1 VLSTAPLLQTDL
13 DGLALHRRG
22 KVRDVYEIGDELLI
36 VATDRI
42 SAFDYVLGSGIPDK
56 GKVLTQL
63 SGFWFE
69 RMGDL
74 VPHHLISMAVEEF
87 PAAARAHA
95 DQLRGR
101 TMLVRRTDPIP
112 IECVARGYLSG
123 SGWKEYQQSG
133 CVCGIKLPRGLRES
147 DRLPEP
153 IFTPATK
160 ADTGHDINISEGEA
174 GRLIGEDLIA
184 TLKALTLEIYSRGV
198 AHAESKGI
206 IIADTKFEFGLA
218 PASPSRRSADLSA
231 QREGG
236 RQRHHP
242 HRRGPDAG
250 LVPLLAAGS
259 LRGGPRT
266 TELRQAVRPRLSR
279 RDQVEQA
286 AAGAVAARRRHPA
299 HPRQVCRSVSRA
311 DRQRAAVAV
320 REQLDSLVQQM
331 LDRGVRYED
340 ARREF
345 EKVFITRALQRSNGC
360 LGDAAELLGIHRN
373 TVTRKMAEYKIKHR

>member
-1 VLSTAPLLQTDL
+1 MLSTAPLLQTDL
-13 DGLALHRRG
+13 DGLTLHRRG

-74 VPHHLISMAVEEF
+74 VPHHLISTEVDEF
-87 PAAARAHA
+87 PTAARAHA

-101 TMLVRRTDPIP
+101 TMLVRRTEPIP

-133 CVCGIKLPRGLRES
+133 RVCGVELPRGLRES

-174 GRLIGEDLIA
+174 GRLIGEDLVA
-184 TLKALTLEIYSRGV
+184 TLKALTLEIYRRGV

-206 IIADTKFEFGLA
+206 IIADTKFEFGLRERDEIILIDEVLT
-218 PASPSRRSADLSA
+218 PDSSRFWPQDRYEPGHGQPSFDKQFVRDYLEEIKWNKQPPVPSLPDDVI
-231 QREGG
+231 QRTREKYVEAF
-236 RQRHHP
+236 RV
-242 HRRGPDAG
+242 
-250 LVPLLAAGS
+250 LTGS
-259 LRGGPRT
+259 
-266 TELRQAVRPRLSR
+266 ELR
-279 RDQVEQA
+279 
-286 AAGAVAARRRHPA
+286 
-299 HPRQVCRSVSRA
+299 
-311 DRQRAAVAV
+311 
-320 REQLDSLVQQM
+320 
-331 LDRGVRYED
+331 
-340 ARREF
+340 
-345 EKVFITRALQRSNGC
+345 
-360 LGDAAELLGIHRN
+360 
-373 TVTRKMAEYKIKHR
+373 